1 VGDTQTLSFFILQTS
16 QLVEKKRSSAFLDG
30 FFSTNYD
37 YQSDE
42 EGEARTP
49 VFYKFFLYTPKIHVF

>member
-1 VGDTQTLSFFILQTS
+1 MATQTLSFFILQTS

-37 YQSDE
+37 HHNDE
-42 EGEARTP
+42 EGGG
-49 VFYKFFLYTPKIHVF
+49 